1 MFKGHFVLFC
11 QSYVIRFNSDPLNFN
26 LLLQPATPSMR
37 ERILP
42 KEFYQ
47 EQDVTRI
54 AQQLLGKVLYTSVGG
69 QFSAGM
75 IVETEAYS
83 GVNDMACHACR
94 FGKTGRTEV
103 MFREGGF
110 AYVYLCYGIHHL
122 FNIVTNTEGNADAV
136 LVRAL
141 QPVEGMDVMMRRR
154 NKLNI
159 SRITAGPGTVSEA
172 LGLKF
177 TDTGSSLL
185 GPLVW
190 LEEQGNYVKESEIVA
205 TTRIGVD
212 YAGEDAL
219 KPWRYYIR
227 NNPFVS
233 KK

>member
-1 MFKGHFVLFC
+1 MFKCHFVLFC
-11 QSYVIRFNSDPLNFN
+11 QSYVIRFNSDPLNCN
-26 LLLQPATPSMR
+26 LLSQPAIPFMR

-42 KEFYQ
+42 KEFYL

-54 AQQLLGKVLYTSVGG
+54 AQQLLGKVLHTSVDG

-103 MFREGGF
+103 MFREGGH

-122 FNIVTNTEGNADAV
+122 FNIVTNTVGNADAV
-136 LVRAL
+136 LIRAIE
-141 QPVEGMDVMMRRR
+141 PVEGIDVMMQRRKKR
-154 NKLNI
+154 NTG
-159 SRITAGPGTVSEA
+159 RITAGPGTVSEA

-185 GPLVW
+185 GPLIW
-190 LEEQGNYVKESEIVA
+190 LEERGNNIKASEIVA